1 MHSTSLHNQNLGE
14 VGKYWVLCIRLCVRQ
29 IIVMCEIWKI
39 CYIVYMCEWYS
50 PATRQHDLQQRWWR
64 KSFFVQL
71 IWALGEWN
79 YVMPCSNIST
89 SFSRLLQFRN
99 SVRATDNFFVRT
111 MVQGRWW
118 RVQFRFLVGP
128 VWSGCSCGWSGPCG
142 AAEVWGLM
150 RLVVFTPVSK
160 LTHPPFSFSLPSILF
175 YLPPSDRKE
184 GNGTITQS
192 NTTPCVETLH
202 SNMSSSMCMQ
212 TTLQETTKVHVL
224 SVHYT
229 KDIDWFKH
237 VMTGHEQ
244 KKGKKG

>member
-99 SVRATDNFFVRT
+99 SVRATDNFFKSQSPDDGAGS
-111 MVQGRWW
+111 MVT
-118 RVQFRFLVGP
+118 
-128 VWSGCSCGWSGPCG
+128 CSVPFPGWSGVVRVQLWLIRTMWCSWGMRFNEACG
-142 AAEVWGLM
+142 
-150 RLVVFTPVSK
+150 
-160 LTHPPFSFSLPSILF
+160 
-175 YLPPSDRKE
+175 
-184 GNGTITQS
+184 
-192 NTTPCVETLH
+192 LH
-202 SNMSSSMCMQ
+202 SRLKTNTSSFFLLASFHPFLSP
-212 TTLQETTKVHVL
+212 TIRQE
-224 SVHYT
+224 
-229 KDIDWFKH
+229 
-237 VMTGHEQ
+237 GR
-244 KKGKKG
+244 